1 MSSMAKIK
9 SYNVKTVFQDGPRSH
24 TQVGDQE
31 IILDQPKQFGGSGL
45 GPTPIDAFLTTIGA
59 CLGTVAR
66 IVAKQEAL
74 RIEYME
80 FHVCGEIDL
89 DTLTGRSCDV
99 RAGFK
104 NIKVN
109 FKIDS
114 PDLNDDEKLAFVKRV
129 DSRCPVSETITNGS
143 KLDFSLNPYWE

>member
-1 MSSMAKIK
+1 MAKIK
-9 SYNVKTVFQDGPRSH
+9 SYNVKTVFQEGPRSH

-45 GPTPIDAFLTTIGA
+45 GPTPIDTFLTTIGA

-74 RIEYME
+74 RIDYME
-80 FHVCGEIDL
+80 FDVFGEIDL
-89 DTLTGRSCDV
+89 DTLTGRSSDV

-114 PDLNDDEKLAFVKRV
+114 PDLNDEEKLAFIKRV
-129 DSRCPVSETITNGS
+129 DLRCPVSETISNGTNFVLS
-143 KLDFSLNPYWE
+143 NF

>member
-1 MSSMAKIK
+1 MAKLK
-9 SYNVKTVFQDGPRSH
+9 KYNVKTVFKEGPRSH
-24 TQVGDQE
+24 THAGDHE
-31 IILDQPKQFGGSGL
+31 FILDQPKQFGGSGL
-45 GPTPIDAFLTTIGA
+45 GPTPIDAFLASIGA

-74 RIEYME
+74 RIEHME
-80 FHVCGEIDL
+80 FLVSGEIDL
-89 DTLTGRSCDV
+89 DKLAGRNTDV

-114 PDLNDDEKLAFVKRV
+114 PDLNDEEKLAFVKRV
-129 DSRCPVSETITNGS
+129 DSRCPVSDTINNGS
-143 KLDFSLNPYWE
+143 KLDFSSNPNT